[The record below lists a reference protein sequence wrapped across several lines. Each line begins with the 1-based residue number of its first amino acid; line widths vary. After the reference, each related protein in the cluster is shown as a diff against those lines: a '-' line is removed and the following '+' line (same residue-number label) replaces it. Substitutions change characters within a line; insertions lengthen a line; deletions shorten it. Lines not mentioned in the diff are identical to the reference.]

1 MFFAIKGKVKPRL
14 SSASHEIKSFPWD
27 RRWSEGPWDLKSS
40 PVKECPPHWYIQAQ
54 LGWLAPSYPPQPLLL
69 KTSSRQGTRAWRR
82 TESQTC
88 ISPWPEICAPEGR
101 RWHGPVGI
109 TEDSAWTPALWA
121 WWPQGS
127 LSSGTPRTD
136 WLILLDLPRSWPNW
150 NSVFRN
156 VNKFISPGTDC
167 QTARSRTSAWFVTG
181 SRPLIPVAA
190 SLPPKTDTGVFSAQV
205 RGRAPSS

>member
-1 MFFAIKGKVKPRL
+1 MKWRPLGF
-14 SSASHEIKSFPWD
+14 EIIS
-27 RRWSEGPWDLKSS
+27 SEGMPTTLI
-40 PVKECPPHWYIQAQ
+40 H
-54 LGWLAPSYPPQPLLL
+54 
-69 KTSSRQGTRAWRR
+69 TSSVRLVSSFIPSPTPSFKDLIQTGDQGVEKDRVTDLHLTPACDLCAWGQTLARTGRNHRR
-82 TESQTC
+82 L
-88 ISPWPEICAPEGR
+88 
-101 RWHGPVGI
+101 
-109 TEDSAWTPALWA
+109 SAWTPALWA

-127 LSSGTPRTD
+127 LSSGTPRTN

-205 RGRAPSS
+205 RGRAPSR